1 MKQSEIVREQFNKQ
15 AQSFSDWVVTKNVE
29 YLKNISAFINPHPGD
44 SLLDVACGT
53 GEFTLYISSMVK
65 SVIGIDVSDKMIEI
79 ARVQKVRMNIRNAD
93 FEIAEVSHIPYPE
106 NAFEVVFC
114 KSAFH
119 HFGDASEVF
128 REMVRCCKSNGT
140 IGICDIC
147 AFENPMVDNFF
158 EEFEKE
164 VDISHHRTLSKPDFL
179 KLFEENN
186 INAEKTFEV
195 EIEHDVSEYLSHA
208 IRSDG
213 GEKRIDLL
221 IDQARDNKVI
231 GKFWTF
237 GKGRENTKFRKSVI
251 LLSGRKEK

>member
-15 AQSFSDWVVTKNVE
+15 AQPFSDWAVTRNVE
-29 YLKNISAFINPHPGD
+29 YLKRISAFIDPHSGD

-79 ARVQKVRMNIRNAD
+79 ARLQKGRMNIKNAD

-106 NAFEVVFC
+106 NSFELVFC

-119 HFGDASEVF
+119 HFEDASEVF
-128 REMVRCCKSNGT
+128 GEMVRCCKLNGK

-147 AFENPMVDNFF
+147 AFENPMVDDFF
-158 EEFEKE
+158 EKFEKE
-164 VDISHHRTLSKPDFL
+164 VDISHNKTLSKPDFL
-179 KLFEENN
+179 KVFEENN
-186 INAEKTFEV
+186 IKVEKTFEV

-208 IRSDG
+208 IRSPD

-221 IDQARDNKVI
+221 IDQARADTVI
-231 GKFWTF
+231 GNFWTF
-237 GKGRENTKFRKSVI
+237 GNGRENTKFRKSVI
-251 LLSGRKEK
+251 LLSGRKVK